1 MVRALVLAYA
11 ILLTACVGAPP
22 PARVLR
28 VASDLDNRPFAW
40 VDEHNQVRGRDVEMM
55 QLLARELDRELVW
68 RRMPFEELLPACERG
83 EIDVVCATLGVTAER
98 ARCVRITR
106 AYFATEIRVV
116 VRAGAN
122 EPSSLAELAGRRVA
136 ASPGTTSEYAVRARL
151 PSSSGVFEGS
161 KDAGPIAQRLL
172 SRSIDAAVMDG
183 PAADALVVQYGGT
196 LEVLGESL
204 ASELYALAL
213 PMTHA
218 NLCSELDALLERLE
232 PDLRALDARFELTA
246 ANARNAMR

>member
-1 MVRALVLAYA
+1 ML
-11 ILLTACVGAPP
+11 ISACAAAPSR
-22 PARVLR
+22 ARVLR

-40 VDEHNQVRGRDVEMM
+40 VDEHGEPRGRDVEMM
-55 QLLARELDRELVW
+55 QLLARELGCELAW
-68 RRMPFEELLPACERG
+68 RRMPFEQLLPACERG
-83 EIDVVCATLGVTAER
+83 EIDVVCATLGVTDER
-98 ARCVRITR
+98 ARRVRFTR
-106 AYFATEIRVV
+106 PYFATEIRVV
-116 VRAGAN
+116 VRARDG

-136 ASPGTTSEYAVRARL
+136 ASPGTTSEAAVRTRL

-183 PAADALVVQYGGT
+183 PAADALVVQNGET

-204 ASELYALAL
+204 ASEFYALAL

-218 NLCSELDALLERLE
+218 DLCRELDLLLERLE
-232 PDLRALDARFELTA
+232 PELRALDARYELDA
-246 ANARNAMR
+246 AKVHAATR